1 MDNVKELIQ
10 HNFNQL
16 GFADQIA
23 AGDMLATF
31 LGCPQ
36 ETRELVLE
44 NKEAYVELFIDY
56 ATDIRR
62 FELEQDD

>member
-10 HNFNQL
+10 QDLAQL
-16 GFADQIA
+16 KFADQIA

-36 ETRELVLE
+36 GTRELVLE
-44 NKEAYVELFIDY
+44 KKEAYVELFIDY
-56 ATDIRR
+56 AKDIRR

>member
-10 HNFNQL
+10 QDFDQL
-16 GFADQIA
+16 SFANQIA

-36 ETRELVLE
+36 ETRELILE
-44 NKEAYVELFIDY
+44 KKDAYVELFKDY
-56 ATDIRR
+56 AKDIKY
-62 FELEQDD
+62 FELEQND